1 MPLRPADENPIRP
14 FVLPLLIVGGIFVT
28 GTAGYFALGAGAW
41 SLSDCAYMTAI
52 TISTVGFREVVPV
65 GDDPI
70 LRIYT
75 ISLIFLGAGS
85 MLYLLSTVTAFL
97 VEGNLNQIIRRRRMD
112 KAIEGMR
119 DHYLVCGVGR
129 NGEYAAAQLVSAG
142 HPVVVIDR
150 SEEAVQGFLKTHGMD
165 LSYVIGDV
173 THDDEVLLK
182 AGVQRA
188 RGLMAALPED
198 EDNLF
203 LILSAKELNPGLHV
217 VSKINEPRSQKKFKQ
232 VGADHVVS
240 PSAMGGYR
248 MFLQMIRPNV
258 TDFVDYLLLDKGQ
271 GLVFDEVL
279 IPAGSSLH
287 GRRLADSEI
296 RKRTNLLVVGIRD
309 EGNSTF
315 TYNPGPDVTLAAGT
329 HLIVL
334 GPRESVRVLCEMVG
348 ASPAA

>member
-1 MPLRPADENPIRP
+1 MRSFA
-14 FVLPLLIVGGIFVT
+14 LPLLIVLGIFVA
-28 GTAGYFALGAGAW
+28 GTSGYFALGAGAW
-41 SLSDCAYMTAI
+41 SLSDCAYMTAT

-70 LRIYT
+70 LRTYT
-75 ISLIFLGAGS
+75 IVLIFLGAGS

-97 VEGNLNQIIRRRRMD
+97 VEGNLNEIIRRRRME
-112 KAIEGMR
+112 KAMEGMR

-129 NGEYAAAQLVSAG
+129 NGEFAAAQLVSAG
-142 HPVVVIDR
+142 YAVVVIDR
-150 SEEAVQGFLKTHGMD
+150 SEEAIQGFRKVHGMD
-165 LSYVIGDV
+165 LPYVVGD
-173 THDDEVLLK
+173 TTRDEDVLLR

-188 RGLMAALPED
+188 RGLIAALPED
-198 EDNLF
+198 EDNVF
-203 LILSAKELNPGLHV
+203 LILSAKELNPRLHV
-217 VSKINEPRSQKKFKQ
+217 VSKVNDQRSIKKLTQ

-258 TDFVDYLLLDKGQ
+258 TDFVDYLLLEKGE
-271 GLVFDEVL
+271 GLVFDEVP

-309 EGNSTF
+309 EANATF
-315 TYNPGPDVTLAAGT
+315 TYNPGPDVALAAGT
-329 HLIVL
+329 RLIVL
-334 GPRESVRVLCEMVG
+334 GPRESVRVLREMAG
-348 ASPAA
+348 